1 QRYHEQTFHPGVTDK
16 AKATV
21 VEIKEGAEVA
31 GIDIRLGLASQTYK
45 VSGRVIDAASGK
57 PFTTA
62 AVNYGT
68 TPGGMKMVSPRAL
81 GTTPNARGEFQL
93 DSIIPGKY
101 HAFAWFDDDSE
112 FYSDAAP
119 FEIATADVT
128 GVTVKVHRGQTV
140 SGTIIIEGDNDG
152 EAQTRL
158 AQLQLQASNFGEAVS
173 APRQLTARIAS
184 DGSFRLAGVQP
195 GHLNFYVNSFF
206 EPTKLVVLRTERGGT
221 AQKAGVQIAAG
232 ESVNDIRVVLAVT
245 SGKLRGEIKF
255 TGGGS
260 LDDYDVMVTATRV
273 GGEPSFSKHTGEVDA
288 SGRFT
293 IEDLVPGDY
302 EVTVQATNAD
312 APDNSSKPA
321 TAKQRVTVMKDSE
334 ANVSLTIE
342 LPTKKGK
349 SK

>member
-1 QRYHEQTFHPGVTDK
+1 MPFGNGMDRTDDRGVYRIYGLAAGLYFVSLGAGALGLGALGKQRYHEQTFHPGVTDK

-68 TPGGMKMVSPRAL
+68 APGDMKMVSPSAL

-101 HAFAWFDDDSE
+101 HAFAWFDDSE

-119 FEIATADVT
+119 FEITTANVT

-140 SGTIIIEGDNDG
+140 SGTIVIEGDNDG

-232 ESVNDIRVVLAVT
+232 ENVNDIRGVLAVT
-245 SGKLRGEIKF
+245 SGKLRGGIQS
-255 TGGGS
+255 TGGGAP
-260 LDDYDVMVTATRV
+260 DDFDVMGHAAR
-273 GGEPSFSKHTGEVDA
+273 GGRAA
-288 SGRFT
+288 S
-293 IEDLVPGDY
+293 IC
-302 EVTVQATNAD
+302 
-312 APDNSSKPA
+312 
-321 TAKQRVTVMKDSE
+321 
-334 ANVSLTIE
+334 
-342 LPTKKGK
+342 
-349 SK
+349 